1 MNPIAYGRVDYQGKI
16 FEVTQ
21 SREVAYSWPESQHI
35 IPMPL
40 FTLTD
45 EQIEKLK

>member
-1 MNPIAYGRVDYQGKI
+1 MNPIAYARVDYQGNL
-16 FEVTQ
+16 FEITQ
-21 SREVAYSWPESQHI
+21 SREVAYSWPESKHI

-45 EQIEKLK
+45 KMIEKLK